1 MEIWQRFLLAWVP
14 LFVVIDP
21 IGIVPIFLAMTEGAG
36 VERRRRIA
44 HQAAWTAALVAVG
57 FMFLGKVI
65 FRALGIT
72 VADFQIAGGLVLV
85 GVGSRE
91 LLFPERKMPHAG
103 EGFGVVPLGL
113 PLIVGPATLTTLLI
127 LSDMDTVGPVY
138 TLAALLV
145 NLLLVV
151 GALRYSERLASW
163 VGLNGLR
170 AISKIVALLLVAIA
184 IHMIRLGLKAG

>member
-1 MEIWQRFLLAWVP
+1 MEIWQNFLLAWVP
-14 LFVVIDP
+14 LFVAIDP
-21 IGIVPIFLAMTEGAG
+21 IGIVPVFLAMTEDVGL
-36 VERRRRIA
+36 ERRRRIA
-44 HQAAWTAALVAVG
+44 QQAAWTAALVAVG
-57 FMFLGKVI
+57 FMFLGKAI

-85 GVGSRE
+85 GVASRD
-91 LLFPERKMPHAG
+91 LLFPERKMPHAS
-103 EGFGVVPLGL
+103 EDFGVVPLGL

-127 LSDMDTVGPVY
+127 LLDTVGLEY

-145 NLLLVV
+145 NLLLVIA
-151 GALRYSERLASW
+151 ALRYSERLAGW

-184 IHMIRLGLKAG
+184 IHMIRRGLQAG

>member
-1 MEIWQRFLLAWVP
+1 MEIWQKFLLAWVP
-14 LFVVIDP
+14 LFVAIGP
-21 IGIVPIFLAMTEGAG
+21 IGIVPIFLAMTEDVGA
-36 VERRRRIA
+36 ERRRRIA

-57 FMFLGKVI
+57 FMFLGKMI

-85 GVGSRE
+85 GVASCD
-91 LLFPERKMPHAG
+91 LLFPERKMPHAS

-127 LSDMDTVGPVY
+127 LLDTVGPGY
-138 TLAALLV
+138 TLAALMV

-151 GALRYSERLASW
+151 GALHYSERLARW

-170 AISKIVALLLVAIA
+170 AISKITALLLVAIA
-184 IHMIRLGLKAG
+184 IHMIRLGLRAG

>member
-1 MEIWQRFLLAWVP
+1 MEIWQNFLLAWVP

-21 IGIVPIFLAMTEGAG
+21 IGIVPIFLAMTEGTG
-36 VERRRRIA
+36 PERRRRIA

-72 VADFQIAGGLVLV
+72 VADFQVAGGLVLV

-127 LSDMDTVGPVY
+127 LLDTVGPGY
-138 TLAALLV
+138 TLAALMV

-151 GALRYSERLASW
+151 GALRYSERLARW

-170 AISKIVALLLVAIA
+170 AISKIIALLLVAIA
-184 IHMIRLGLKAG
+184 VHMIRLGLKAG

>member
-1 MEIWQRFLLAWVP
+1 MEIWQKFLLAWVP
-14 LFVVIDP
+14 LFVAIDP
-21 IGIVPIFLAMTEGAG
+21 VGIVPVFLAMTEVAGA
-36 VERRRRIA
+36 ERRRRIA

-57 FMFLGKVI
+57 FMFLGKMI

-85 GVGSRE
+85 GVASRD

-103 EGFGVVPLGL
+103 GDFGVVPLGL

-127 LSDMDTVGPVY
+127 LLDTVGLGF

-151 GALRYSERLASW
+151 GALRYSERLAGW

-170 AISKIVALLLVAIA
+170 AISKIIALLLVAIA
-184 IHMIRLGLKAG
+184 VHMIRRGLQAE

>member
-1 MEIWQRFLLAWVP
+1 MEIWQNFLLAWVP
-14 LFVVIDP
+14 LFVAMDP
-21 IGIVPIFLAMTEGAG
+21 IGIVPIFLAMTEGVGA
-36 VERRRRIA
+36 ERRRRIA
-44 HQAAWTAALVAVG
+44 HQAAWTAAMVAVG
-57 FMFLGKVI
+57 FMFLGKMI

-85 GVGSRE
+85 GIASRD
-91 LLFPERKMPHAG
+91 LLFPERKMPHAS

-127 LSDMDTVGPVY
+127 LLDTVGPGF
-138 TLAALLV
+138 TLAALMV

-151 GALRYSERLASW
+151 GALHYSERLAGW

-184 IHMIRLGLKAG
+184 VHMIRLGLKAG